1 MPTMRVKNGEG
12 ASMPLPTSTCSHPPI
27 HPHPSPAPQSQSPS
41 PTPLPQL
48 APTHP
53 STHIP
58 HPHHN
63 RNHNRQFNTHHHHR
77 HRRVSMGTLSPP
89 PSRPTPISPL
99 PIHASP
105 CWASLQSTIWSLPI
119 QHVFEVIPIVGLW
132 VSCGLCLSKLA
143 NPASLSFFLSHY
155 TRKCSTNCLRMACC
169 QMLNARMANL
179 VV

>member
-1 MPTMRVKNGEG
+1 MVRVQ
-12 ASMPLPTSTCSHPPI
+12 ACLCPP
-27 HPHPSPAPQSQSPS
+27 P
-41 PTPLPQL
+41 L

-58 HPHHN
+58 HPRHN
-63 RNHNRQFNTHHHHR
+63 RNHHRQHRFLNLLPPTHPPTSLTHTTIATTIANSTPTITIDIVESAWGHYHR
-77 HRRVSMGTLSPP
+77 HY
-89 PSRPTPISPL
+89 ISPL

-119 QHVFEVIPIVGLW
+119 QHVFEVIPMVGLW

-155 TRKCSTNCLRMACC
+155 TRKCSTNCLKMACC